1 MRRLLATATV
11 GCCVLVSACGS
22 GSDSNAKD
30 SHQAQVKAVSETD
43 SSRTAGQTVLS
54 GPPVYPL
61 TGQPAPSR
69 AAAAKPSLAVKID
82 NVSGAWP
89 QAGVNSADI
98 VFDILVEGGLTRLMA
113 VYQSQPAPLIG
124 PIRSARPV
132 DAYLLRLFH
141 GGYFAFSGASKHEMK
156 PVRNHSHAVLLY
168 ADVDAAPFYRRS
180 DHISPDNLFSSSSA
194 LTAAFQHM
202 APHEAA
208 APRVFGYA
216 RKAPHG
222 LATRQA
228 TVPFP
233 SATAG
238 WTWDGHQYLRSQDGH
253 PDLLIPGDQISS
265 TNVVIMSTKVVGTGI
280 FETNGAEDPLPVTV
294 GSGRCWLLRNGV
306 RVNGTWHRSAV
317 NHRLH
322 LLDSK
327 GHPLLLAPGRTWVEL
342 MPSTQTPTFHG

>member
-22 GSDSNAKD
+22 GGDSHAND

-69 AAAAKPSLAVKID
+69 AAASKPSLAVKID

-168 ADVDAAPFYRRS
+168 ADVNAGPFYRRS

-194 LTAAFQHM
+194 LTAAFQRM

-216 RKAPHG
+216 RQAPHG
-222 LATRQA
+222 VKTRQA
-228 TVPFP
+228 VIPFP

-253 PDLLIPGDQISS
+253 PDMLIPGDQINS

-280 FETNGAEDPLPVTV
+280 FETDGAEDPLPVTV

-306 RVNGTWHRSAV
+306 RVPGTWKRSAV

-342 MPSTQTPTFHG
+342 MPSTQKPTFHG